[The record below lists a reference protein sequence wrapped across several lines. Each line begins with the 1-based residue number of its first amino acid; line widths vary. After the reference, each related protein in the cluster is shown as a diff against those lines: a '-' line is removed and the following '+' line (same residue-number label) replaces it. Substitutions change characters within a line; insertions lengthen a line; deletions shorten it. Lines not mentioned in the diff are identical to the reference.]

1 MTNYIALLRGIN
13 VGGHNIIKMQELRTV
28 LTNMGLEKVRTYIQS
43 GNVLFQSDNEAARLI
58 ELIEQE
64 INNAFGFSV
73 TVILRT
79 EKEWEQLIKNCP
91 YPVDSLLEGESV
103 HVACLAEQPKQ
114 EAIDHLLQFKSDKDE
129 CHMEGKEIYFYFR
142 QSIRDSKLASQIP
155 KIGVPATV
163 RNWKT
168 ILKLEAMLKQ
178 VIEG

>member
-28 LTNMGLEKVRTYIQS
+28 LTNMGLEQVRTYIQS
-43 GNVLFQSDNEAARLI
+43 GNVLFQSDKNASRLS

-114 EAIDHLLQFKSDKDE
+114 EAIDHLLQFKSDLDE
-129 CHMEGKEIYFYFR
+129 CYIEGKEIYFYFR
-142 QSIRDSKLASQIP
+142 QSIRDSKLASQLP